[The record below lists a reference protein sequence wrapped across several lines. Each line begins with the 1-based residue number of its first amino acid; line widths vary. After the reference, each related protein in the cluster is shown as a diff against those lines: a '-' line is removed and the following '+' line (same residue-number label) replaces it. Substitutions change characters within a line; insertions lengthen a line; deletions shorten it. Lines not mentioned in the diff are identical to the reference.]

1 MTAEGLLIREEK
13 PGSFP
18 PEVYYSLTPRVVESL
33 LAWARTHP
41 EIIER
46 AQACSRSH
54 SGGEGTGAGTA
65 DLGEV
70 SADPEDSLCPED
82 DKPVEDDVGVS

>member
-1 MTAEGLLIREEK
+1 M
-13 PGSFP
+13 PQ
-18 PEVYYSLTPRVVESL
+18 VVESL
-33 LAWARTHP
+33 LAWARAHS

-46 AQACSRSH
+46 AQVYSRSH

-70 SADPEDSLCPED
+70 SADPEESLCPED
-82 DKPVEDDVGVS
+82 DKPGKDDVGVS

>member
-18 PEVYYSLTPRVVESL
+18 PEVYYSLTPQVVESL
-33 LAWARTHP
+33 LAWARAHP

-70 SADPEDSLCPED
+70 SADPD
-82 DKPVEDDVGVS
+82 DGPYRRTTSPGRMTCA